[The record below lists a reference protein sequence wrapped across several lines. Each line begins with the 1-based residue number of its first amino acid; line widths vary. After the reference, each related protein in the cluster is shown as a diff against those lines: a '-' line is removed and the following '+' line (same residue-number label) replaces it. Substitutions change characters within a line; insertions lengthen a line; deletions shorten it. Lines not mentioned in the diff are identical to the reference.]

1 MELQHKLSKKTK
13 RKKSGK
19 RSGHKQWVR
28 ERMEEDRER
37 EELRLMSSHHR
48 SHVRVEDWV
57 PWPYTHNK
65 VELPLQHFWMC
76 LGESVLDD

>member
-1 MELQHKLSKKTK
+1 
-13 RKKSGK
+13 
-19 RSGHKQWVR
+19 
-28 ERMEEDRER
+28 MEEDRER

-65 VELPLQHFWMC
+65 VELNNFDNSGCAEKKLFWMSC
-76 LGESVLDD
+76 CFELYTDFSLAWRLVTW